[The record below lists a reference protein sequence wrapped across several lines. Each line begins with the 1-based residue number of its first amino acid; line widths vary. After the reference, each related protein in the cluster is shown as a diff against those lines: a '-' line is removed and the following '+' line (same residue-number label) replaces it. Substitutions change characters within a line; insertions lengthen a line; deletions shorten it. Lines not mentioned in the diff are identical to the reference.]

1 MDGARM
7 EHAHSPEKADTEEP
21 PLTLLWGTWEM
32 WCGLPQ
38 RHLMYTT
45 ENPNW
50 LEQVKSIGLFDSAE
64 GFWAIFNCTI
74 LPSQLAPNA
83 SFYLFRKNIAPMWEH
98 EANRR
103 GGKWVIPFFSKS
115 AKPED
120 EMQAVDAAWQTL
132 CLCAIGELFP
142 CEEEEICGVTVSRS
156 KQRTASAGYAASSV
170 SEWKLCLWTRSAGD
184 AAVQTRIAN
193 FIRQQLNP
201 ALCERSADGNQLM
214 GTDSK
219 KEDGAGTEGQ
229 SPPLRVREVAGLP
242 ATITYVAHRELMEA
256 KQDLAKGGGGGGGF
270 TQSFKPKYTISMGV

>member
-1 MDGARM
+1 MTELAHIS
-7 EHAHSPEKADTEEP
+7 EHTDAEEP
-21 PLTLLWGTWEM
+21 PLTLLWATWEM

-38 RHLMYTT
+38 RHLMYTA

-74 LPSQLAPNA
+74 LPSQLPPNA

-103 GGKWVIPFFSKS
+103 GGKWVIPFFSKTS
-115 AKPED
+115 KPED

-156 KQRTASAGYAASSV
+156 KQRSSSAGYAASTV
-170 SEWKLCLWTRSAGD
+170 SEWKLCLWTRTAGD
-184 AAVQTRIAN
+184 AAVQMQIAN
-193 FIRQQLNP
+193 FICQQLS
-201 ALCERSADGNQLM
+201 SATGEDSANGNQTS
-214 GTDSK
+214 GSDS
-219 KEDGAGTEGQ
+219 GVTE
-229 SPPLRVREVAGLP
+229 SVATVAQPSASRSRDAAALP
-242 ATITYVAHRELMEA
+242 STITYVAHRELMEA
-256 KQDLAKGGGGGGGF
+256 KQDLTRGGSGVGS
-270 TQSFKPKYTISMGV
+270 TQPFKPKYSLAMAI